1 MSSQNH
7 SYVVE
12 KKSLK
17 GTGLKM
23 RFTNLHDDS
32 VEGLGHEVYPLQTVQ
47 FHPEAH
53 PGPAESQYIFDEF
66 IEIVKAN
73 NGRVFAYA

>member
-7 SYVVE
+7 SYVVDE
-12 KKSLK
+12 SSLN
-17 GTGLKM
+17 GTGLKI
-23 RFTNLHDDS
+23 RFLNLHDQSSKDY
-32 VEGLGHEVYPLQTVQ
+32 VHDVYPLQTVQ

-53 PGPAESQYIFDEF
+53 PGPAESEYMFDEF